1 MGCRTGFYL
10 IVFGNYESKDLI
22 DLISWLFSEIV
33 HFSEPIPGASHKECG
48 NYKEHNLDMA
58 KYESS
63 KYLQILNNIK
73 EENLKYP

>member
-1 MGCRTGFYL
+1 MA
-10 IVFGNYESKDLI
+10 
-22 DLISWLFSEIV
+22 FSEIV
-33 HFSEPIPGASHKECG
+33 NFSEPIPGASHKECG